1 MAIATDID
9 SKIHRFINLAA
20 KKITVVQAYV
30 FGSSVKRIR
39 HDWSDI
45 DLAIVSPDFSGDRF
59 GDYKLL
65 IPFIIEVDRSI
76 EVHPLHPRDFN
87 EDNPFIKE
95 ILSSG
100 LKIV

>member
-9 SKIHRFINLAA
+9 SKIHRFINLVS

-30 FGSSVKRIR
+30 FGSSVREIR

-45 DLAIVSPDFSGDRF
+45 DLAIVSSDFSGDRF
-59 GDYKLL
+59 EDYKLL
-65 IPFIIEVDRSI
+65 IPFILEVDRSL
-76 EVHPLHPRDFN
+76 EVHPFHPRDFN

-95 ILSSG
+95 ILTSG

>member
-1 MAIATDID
+1 MAIARDID
-9 SKIHRFINLAA
+9 SKIHRFINLVA

-30 FGSSVKRIR
+30 FGSSVRGIR

-59 GDYKLL
+59 EDYKLL

-76 EVHPLHPRDFN
+76 EVHPFHPRDFN

-95 ILSSG
+95 ILTSG

>member
-9 SKIHRFINLAA
+9 SKIHRFINLVS

-30 FGSSVKRIR
+30 FGSSVRGIR

-45 DLAIVSPDFSGDRF
+45 DLAIVSSDFSGDRF
-59 GDYKLL
+59 EDYKLL
-65 IPFIIEVDRSI
+65 IPFILEVDRSL
-76 EVHPLHPRDFN
+76 EVHPFHPRDFN

-95 ILSSG
+95 ILTSG